1 MADKL
6 AFELKSIQVPR
17 ENIWKNEG
25 GFFGS
30 DPINGE
36 YDQFNIPNWGVKFY
50 TDTILKKNYQK
61 KIYIVGIIMRKIIKK
76 ILIAFG
82 TR

>member
-6 AFELKSIQVPR
+6 AFELKSIQVLG
-17 ENIWKNEG
+17 ENISEKMKG

-36 YDQFNIPNWGVKFY
+36 YDKFNIPNWGVKFY
-50 TDTILKKNYQK
+50 ADTILKKNYQEEDLYC
-61 KIYIVGIIMRKIIKK
+61 IG
-76 ILIAFG
+76 
-82 TR
+82 